1 MMSLIVRFLI
11 LHYYLHYTVV
21 EMCGGSMIDLSKLEL
36 MKRDDLQFEVVDESE
51 YVGDDDDKDDLF
63 RELSDLY
70 FQDDDDDD
78 DDEISFL

>member
-1 MMSLIVRFLI
+1 
-11 LHYYLHYTVV
+11 
-21 EMCGGSMIDLSKLEL
+21 MIDLSKLEL